1 MRNFNISLPASSGL
15 SQSLESVVSGHRLR
29 SHTVSTVKVDQ
40 QGKLLHP
47 VMAAHSMVMQ
57 KDPRRFS
64 EASIGPPPR
73 PPPPNLKR
81 LNMKSQRRPVVHP
94 IPGAPWP
101 PHLVMPPAAQ
111 PQPHPHPHPSHQPL
125 QSTGGSNLAK
135 MAQMSRSNPQLDGCT
150 DNRERE
156 RSREKLHHV
165 QNTRDSLTSQVKQKL
180 ILTFLYKNFIL
191 DGLKYKIRC
200 HLRLW
205 RLCTELLLKRFILH
219 FNATTGTQ

>member
-15 SQSLESVVSGHRLR
+15 SQSLESVVSGHRPR
-29 SHTVSTVKVDQ
+29 SHTVSTVRVDQ
-40 QGKLLHP
+40 HSKLLLP

-101 PHLVMPPAAQ
+101 PHMVMPPSAQ
-111 PQPHPHPHPSHQPL
+111 PQPHPHPSHQPQ

-135 MAQMSRSNPQLDGCT
+135 MAQMSRSNPQLDDYT

-165 QNTRDSLTSQVKQKL
+165 QNTRDSLISQVKQN
-180 ILTFLYKNFIL
+180 FLYNNLI
-191 DGLKYKIRC
+191 
-200 HLRLW
+200 
-205 RLCTELLLKRFILH
+205 
-219 FNATTGTQ
+219 